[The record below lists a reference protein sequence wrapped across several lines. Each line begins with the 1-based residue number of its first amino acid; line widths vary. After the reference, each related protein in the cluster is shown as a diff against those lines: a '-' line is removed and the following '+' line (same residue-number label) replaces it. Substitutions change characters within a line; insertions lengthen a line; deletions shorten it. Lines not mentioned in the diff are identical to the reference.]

1 MNLEDTKSS
10 NYTDRLKRLEGS
22 LVKRLATPINPYRW
36 NIRKLSKGRVLDVGC
51 GIGRNLRYLNRPDA
65 LGIDHNLDSIAFV
78 NDLGFSALTTAT
90 FKNSI
95 EDMKESFDSILI
107 SHVLEHLTI
116 DEAEELLAT
125 YLPCLKKGG
134 RVISICPQEKGYKS
148 DESHKTYFSI
158 ESIEFLMSRHSLNK
172 VKSRSFPFPKSFGK
186 FFIYNENVVVY
197 AK

>member
-1 MNLEDTKSS
+1 MDIKDTKSS

-22 LVKRLATPINPYRW
+22 LVKRLATPVNPYRW

-65 LGIDHNLDSIAFV
+65 LGIDHNPDSIAVV
-78 NDLGFSALTTAT
+78 NNLGFSAMTTDT

-95 EDMKESFDSILI
+95 ENMKESFDSILI

-125 YLPCLKKGG
+125 YLPCLNDGG
-134 RVISICPQEKGYKS
+134 RVISICPQEKGYRS
-148 DESHKTYFSI
+148 DDSHKTYFSI
-158 ESIEFLMSRHSLNK
+158 ESIEDLMTRHSLTK
-172 VKSRSFPFPKSFGK
+172 VKARSFPFPKFCGK

-197 AK
+197 EK